1 MNEVHFTGKVVNTWS
16 YGGDVF
22 VRFGL
27 PKRSPSPRGNR
38 YDFVTL
44 AFLDGVARGLRFS
57 NGDRLVV
64 HRAHA
69 RSRDEEIP
77 LKDLLAK
84 GIGPVDRIPED
95 AVESVRIKQSITDFV
110 VEDYEVE
117 S

>member
-1 MNEVHFTGKVVNTWS
+1 MNEVHFTGKVMNTWK

-22 VRFGL
+22 VRFGI
-27 PKRSPSPRGNR
+27 PRRSSTGGNR

-44 AFLDGVARGLRFS
+44 AFLDGVARGLRFDD
-57 NGDRLVV
+57 GDRLVI

-77 LKDLLAK
+77 LADLLAK
-84 GIGPVDRIPED
+84 GVGP
-95 AVESVRIKQSITDFV
+95 VESVPKEAAENIRIKQSITDFV
-110 VEDYEVE
+110 VEDYEVA

>member
-22 VRFGL
+22 VRFGV
-27 PKRSPSPRGNR
+27 PKRTASRGNR

-44 AFLDGVARGLRFS
+44 AFLDGVSRGLRFS

-77 LKDLLAK
+77 LADLLSK
-84 GIGPVDRIPED
+84 GIGPTDRIPED
-95 AVESVRIKQSITDFV
+95 AANEVRIRQSITDFV

>member
-1 MNEVHFTGKVVNTWS
+1 MNEVHFTGKVMSTWK

-22 VRFGL
+22 VRFGI
-27 PKRSPSPRGNR
+27 PKRSNAKGSR

-44 AFLDGVARGLRFS
+44 AFLDGVAKGLRFNEGES
-57 NGDRLVV
+57 LVI

-77 LKDLLAK
+77 LADLLAK
-84 GIGPVDRIPED
+84 GVGSVDRLPKD
-95 AVESVRIKQSITDFV
+95 AVEDIRIRQSITDFV
-110 VEDYEVE
+110 VEDYEVA